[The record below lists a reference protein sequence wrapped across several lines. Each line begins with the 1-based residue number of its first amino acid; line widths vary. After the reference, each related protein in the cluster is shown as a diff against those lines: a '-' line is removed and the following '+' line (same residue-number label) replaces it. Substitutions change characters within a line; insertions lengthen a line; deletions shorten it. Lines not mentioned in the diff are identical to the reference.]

1 MKQAFR
7 RVVASI
13 GLALAVSVG
22 LGGVNVAELSA
33 APVADVNAAATVT
46 PGAFCAPAGAIGYT
60 KNNVKMTCTTTA
72 TDSRNRWREVV
83 K

>member
-33 APVADVNAAATVT
+33 APVADVSAAAAVT
-46 PGAFCAPAGAIGYT
+46 PGAFCAPGGAIGYT
-60 KNNVKMTCTTTA
+60 KNNVKMICTTTA
-72 TDSRNRWREVV
+72 TDSRSRWRQLV